1 MRRYTKPLTHCP
13 NCDACFLVAIWL
25 GEEWNCPSCSEYGT
39 HRAGG
44 YSDAP
49 LVPIFQ
55 EQLTPRQAEIL
66 EEFIGATKYEPTRF
80 WRAEEVFSARN
91 NIDSAKRRILRVLA
105 EKGVLEKEGRFNA
118 YRLTGISKAIQ
129 DQPAESC
136 LDDDD
141 GLPF

>member
-1 MRRYTKPLTHCP
+1 MRMYTKPLTYCP
-13 NCDACFLVAIWL
+13 SCDTRLPEAIWP
-25 GEEWNCPSCSEYGT
+25 GEEWDCPSCGEYGIHKT
-39 HRAGG
+39 GG

-55 EQLTPRQAEIL
+55 ELTSRQAEIL
-66 EEFIGATKYEPTRF
+66 EEFIEVTKYEPTRF
-80 WRAEEVFSARN
+80 WGAEEVFPARD
-91 NIDSAKRRILRVLA
+91 NIDNAKRRILRVLA

-118 YRLTGISKAIQ
+118 YRLIGIGKAIQ
-129 DQPAESC
+129 DQPTESC